1 MGSSDSSV
9 LRLVAGDS
17 FDGSS
22 NRDVAS
28 DRDAELQHERV
39 HAQALDVRQDGL
51 RPARSTPAVPA
62 PVAPAQ
68 VDGERHPVHSSHDRV
83 DHVHRAAHRGLR
95 VREAGPLLRVPKDA
109 AVRLVEL
116 DHMHADVP
124 NGQQLLPQDRDKCLT
139 ERPSAR

>member
-1 MGSSDSSV
+1 M
-9 LRLVAGDS
+9 AGDP

-22 NRDVAS
+22 NSDVAS
-28 DRDAELQHERV
+28 DRDAELQHELV
-39 HAQALDVRQDGL
+39 HAQALDVRQDSL
-51 RPARSTPAVPA
+51 LPARSTPAVPA

-83 DHVHRAAHRGLR
+83 APVHRAAHRGLR

-109 AVRLVEL
+109 EVRLVER

-124 NGQQLLPQDRDKCLT
+124 DGQQLLPQDRDKCLT